1 MCDIFGN
8 GCDAEIQFGPNHLC
22 HISLCFKG
30 LFLRQIDFS
39 SNFSFQKLQKHLFK
53 MFSSDMPSVRD
64 RQFHNAAWFNQSAE
78 SDCQTYSLWI
88 CSLQYQLPRILL
100 TIVVQYEVRQL
111 VETQENDRYY
121 NLSGFDVYD
130 TKFPGVRLVET
141 RAHFPQTGLN
151 LKSCVLPISLQEP
164 LKHL

>member
-22 HISLCFKG
+22 HISLSFKG
-30 LFLRQIDFS
+30 LFLRQQDFS
-39 SNFSFQKLQKHLFK
+39 TNFSFQKLQKHLSK
-53 MFSSDMPSVRD
+53 MFSPDVPSLRA

-100 TIVVQYEVRQL
+100 TIVVQYDVRQL

-121 NLSGFDVYD
+121 NPAGFDVCN
-130 TKFPGVRLVET
+130 TKFLGVRLVET
-141 RAHFPQTGLN
+141 RELFQ
-151 LKSCVLPISLQEP
+151 ISECCDFFF
-164 LKHL
+164 

>member
-22 HISLCFKG
+22 HISLSFKG
-30 LFLRQIDFS
+30 LFLRQKDFS
-39 SNFSFQKLQKHLFK
+39 SNFSFQKLQKHLFV
-53 MFSSDMPSVRD
+53 MSSSRVPSPRAS
-64 RQFHNAAWFNQSAE
+64 QSHNAVRFNQSAD

-100 TIVVQYEVRQL
+100 TIVVQYDVRQL

-121 NLSGFDVYD
+121 NLSGFDVCD

-141 RAHFPQTGLN
+141 RELLQ
-151 LKSCVLPISLQEP
+151 ISECCDFFF
-164 LKHL
+164 